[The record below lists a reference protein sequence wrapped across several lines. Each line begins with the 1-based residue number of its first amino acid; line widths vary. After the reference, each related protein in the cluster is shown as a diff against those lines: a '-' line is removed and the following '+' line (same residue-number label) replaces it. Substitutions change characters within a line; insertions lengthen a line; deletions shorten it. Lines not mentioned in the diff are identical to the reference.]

1 MVHETFWEL
10 APIHFKNEESLSK
23 IHFCFS
29 SESWFQEPL
38 KFPFLWHLE
47 LSQRTNMEWEQIKK
61 SSNEIQW
68 QNWLIVKDTS
78 NFHLWIWFGFTTM
91 RSNIRAW
98 SSLDFFGFEFSC
110 LFVVRVWVFQVSKFQ
125 NFKIFK
131 VLQGQQPQTRQK

>member
-29 SESWFQEPL
+29 SESLFQEPL

-47 LSQRTNMEWEQIKK
+47 LSQRTNMEWEEIKK

-78 NFHLWIWFGFTTM
+78 YRKVYNSERVHYYFLSLFGAP
-91 RSNIRAW
+91 SKQGHP
-98 SSLDFFGFEFSC
+98 LFE
-110 LFVVRVWVFQVSKFQ
+110 
-125 NFKIFK
+125 
-131 VLQGQQPQTRQK
+131 GAY